1 MTGFI
6 RISGSRTSNTK
17 NPTAK
22 TEEMTK
28 YRRSH
33 RECEWSDCDQTKSL
47 HVHHVLPQHKY
58 PEYVDGDYHGR
69 IGNNFICYCPFHHFA
84 YHNAY
89 ATKRNDKRHKNPTR
103 LLWWQ
108 VLQWADDNKISIEDL
123 ESVNRAIRVSLAREE
138 EALMHHLPFLANVG
152 SVSPYIGLFGTV
164 WGIINSF
171 QGLSDATQATINAV
185 APGISEALVATA
197 LGLFAAIPA
206 VVAYNRFAS
215 ESDSQLQQSSVF
227 GEELA
232 SILYRQ
238 TVKVKN

>member
-1 MTGFI
+1 MDDFSVLDLFLQASLIVQAVMVLLLVVSIISWIAIFERYFNLSRIKQANQAFEKEFWSSKDLNQLYENIIETPSDELVGSLRVFKHGF
-6 RISGSRTSNTK
+6 
-17 NPTAK
+17 
-22 TEEMTK
+22 EEF
-28 YRRSH
+28 
-33 RECEWSDCDQTKSL
+33 L
-47 HVHHVLPQHKY
+47 
-58 PEYVDGDYHGR
+58 
-69 IGNNFICYCPFHHFA
+69 
-84 YHNAY
+84 
-89 ATKRNDKRHKNPTR
+89 R
-103 LLWWQ
+103 LSKGQ
-108 VLQWADDNKISIEDL
+108 QITIEDL

-138 EALMHHLPFLANVG
+138 ESLMLHLPFLANVG
-152 SVSPYIGLFGTV
+152 SVSPYVGLFGTV

-215 ESDSQLQQSSVF
+215 DSDTQLQQSSVF

-238 TVKVKN
+238 TVKAKL

>member
-1 MTGFI
+1 MDDFSI
-6 RISGSRTSNTK
+6 IELFLQASLVVQAVMVLLLVVSIISWIVIFERYFNLNRIK
-17 NPTAK
+17 DA
-22 TEEMTK
+22 
-28 YRRSH
+28 
-33 RECEWSDCDQTKSL
+33 
-47 HVHHVLPQHKY
+47 
-58 PEYVDGDYHGR
+58 
-69 IGNNFICYCPFHHFA
+69 
-84 YHNAY
+84 
-89 ATKRNDKRHKNPTR
+89 
-103 LLWWQ
+103 
-108 VLQWADDNKISIEDL
+108 NKIFEEQFWSGKDLQEIHKSIEELSNDELIGSLRVFKSGFGEFLRLSDGKKITIEDL

-138 EALMHHLPFLANVG
+138 ESLMYHLPFLANVG
-152 SVSPYIGLFGTV
+152 SVSPYVGLFGTV

-215 ESDSQLQQSSVF
+215 ESDTQLQQSSIF

-238 TVKVKN
+238 TVKAKL

>member
-1 MTGFI
+1 MDDFSI
-6 RISGSRTSNTK
+6 LELFLQASLVVQAVMVLLLVVSIISWIVIFERYFNLNRIK
-17 NPTAK
+17 EA
-22 TEEMTK
+22 
-28 YRRSH
+28 
-33 RECEWSDCDQTKSL
+33 
-47 HVHHVLPQHKY
+47 
-58 PEYVDGDYHGR
+58 
-69 IGNNFICYCPFHHFA
+69 
-84 YHNAY
+84 
-89 ATKRNDKRHKNPTR
+89 
-103 LLWWQ
+103 
-108 VLQWADDNKISIEDL
+108 NKIFEEQFWSGKDLHEIYTSIEELSNEELIGSLRVFKSGFSEFLRLSNDQKITIEDL

-138 EALMHHLPFLANVG
+138 ESLMYHLPLLANVG
-152 SVSPYIGLFGTV
+152 SVSPYVGLFGTV

-215 ESDSQLQQSSVF
+215 ESDTQLQQSSIF

-238 TVKVKN
+238 TVKAKI

>member
-1 MTGFI
+1 MDNFSIIDLFLQASLIVQLVMIILLIVSVLSWIVIFERYFNLNKIKSSNRSFEDEFWSGKDLNDLYESIQDIPRDQLT
-6 RISGSRTSNTK
+6 GSRNVFKHGFSEFLRLADGQKITK
-17 NPTAK
+17 
-22 TEEMTK
+22 
-28 YRRSH
+28 
-33 RECEWSDCDQTKSL
+33 
-47 HVHHVLPQHKY
+47 
-58 PEYVDGDYHGR
+58 
-69 IGNNFICYCPFHHFA
+69 
-84 YHNAY
+84 
-89 ATKRNDKRHKNPTR
+89 
-103 LLWWQ
+103 
-108 VLQWADDNKISIEDL
+108 EDL

-138 EALMHHLPFLANVG
+138 EGLMTHLPFLANVG
-152 SVSPYIGLFGTV
+152 SVSPYVGLFGTV

-215 ESDSQLQQSSVF
+215 DSDSQLQQSSIF

-238 TVKVKN
+238 TVKEKN

>member
-1 MTGFI
+1 MDDFSVIDLFLQASLIVQLVMILLLGVSIISWIVIFERYFNLN
-6 RISGSRTSNTK
+6 RIKEANKAFEKEFWSGKDLNELYDGIDQLSND
-17 NPTAK
+17 
-22 TEEMTK
+22 ELVG
-28 YRRSH
+28 
-33 RECEWSDCDQTKSL
+33 SL
-47 HVHHVLPQHKY
+47 RVFKHAFSEFL
-58 PEYVDGDYHGR
+58 
-69 IGNNFICYCPFHHFA
+69 
-84 YHNAY
+84 
-89 ATKRNDKRHKNPTR
+89 R
-103 LLWWQ
+103 LSEGQ
-108 VLQWADDNKISIEDL
+108 QITIEDL

-138 EALMHHLPFLANVG
+138 ESLMHHLPFLANVG
-152 SVSPYIGLFGTV
+152 SVSPYVGLFGTV

-215 ESDSQLQQSSVF
+215 DSDTQLQQSSVF

-238 TVKVKN
+238 TVKAKH

>member
-1 MTGFI
+1 MDDFSVIDLFLQASLIVQSVMILLSMVSIISWIVIFERYFNLNRIKEANIAFEKEFWSGKDLNELYKGLDEVSSDECVGSLRVFKHGF
-6 RISGSRTSNTK
+6 G
-17 NPTAK
+17 
-22 TEEMTK
+22 EF
-28 YRRSH
+28 
-33 RECEWSDCDQTKSL
+33 L
-47 HVHHVLPQHKY
+47 
-58 PEYVDGDYHGR
+58 
-69 IGNNFICYCPFHHFA
+69 
-84 YHNAY
+84 
-89 ATKRNDKRHKNPTR
+89 R
-103 LLWWQ
+103 LSEGQQITL
-108 VLQWADDNKISIEDL
+108 EDL

-138 EALMHHLPFLANVG
+138 ESLMYHLPFLANVG
-152 SVSPYIGLFGTV
+152 SVSPYVGLFGTV

-215 ESDSQLQQSSVF
+215 DSDSQLQQSSIF

-238 TVKVKN
+238 TVKAKL

>member
-1 MTGFI
+1 MDDFSVIDLFLQASLIVQLVMILLLGVSIISWIVIFERYFNLNRIKEANKAFEKEFWSGKDLNELHQGIDEVSNDELVGSLRVFKHGF
-6 RISGSRTSNTK
+6 G
-17 NPTAK
+17 
-22 TEEMTK
+22 EF
-28 YRRSH
+28 
-33 RECEWSDCDQTKSL
+33 L
-47 HVHHVLPQHKY
+47 
-58 PEYVDGDYHGR
+58 
-69 IGNNFICYCPFHHFA
+69 
-84 YHNAY
+84 
-89 ATKRNDKRHKNPTR
+89 R
-103 LLWWQ
+103 LSEGQ
-108 VLQWADDNKISIEDL
+108 QITIEDL

-138 EALMHHLPFLANVG
+138 ESLMHHLPFLANVG
-152 SVSPYIGLFGTV
+152 SVSPYVGLFGTV

-215 ESDSQLQQSSVF
+215 DSDSQLQQSSVF

-238 TVKVKN
+238 TVKAKL

>member
-1 MTGFI
+1 MGDFSVIDLFLQASLIVQLVMILLLMVSIISWIVIFERHFNLSRIKQANKEFEKEFWSGKDLNELYNDIDETSDDALVGSLRVFKHGF
-6 RISGSRTSNTK
+6 G
-17 NPTAK
+17 
-22 TEEMTK
+22 EF
-28 YRRSH
+28 
-33 RECEWSDCDQTKSL
+33 L
-47 HVHHVLPQHKY
+47 
-58 PEYVDGDYHGR
+58 
-69 IGNNFICYCPFHHFA
+69 
-84 YHNAY
+84 
-89 ATKRNDKRHKNPTR
+89 R
-103 LLWWQ
+103 LSEGQ
-108 VLQWADDNKISIEDL
+108 QITIEDL

-138 EALMHHLPFLANVG
+138 ESLMYHLPFLANVG
-152 SVSPYIGLFGTV
+152 SVSPYVGLFGTV

-215 ESDSQLQQSSVF
+215 DSDTQLQQSSVF

-238 TVKVKN
+238 TVKAKL

>member
-1 MTGFI
+1 MNDFSI
-6 RISGSRTSNTK
+6 IELFLQASLVVQAVMVLLLVVSIISWIVIFERYFNLNRIK
-17 NPTAK
+17 EA
-22 TEEMTK
+22 
-28 YRRSH
+28 
-33 RECEWSDCDQTKSL
+33 
-47 HVHHVLPQHKY
+47 
-58 PEYVDGDYHGR
+58 
-69 IGNNFICYCPFHHFA
+69 
-84 YHNAY
+84 
-89 ATKRNDKRHKNPTR
+89 
-103 LLWWQ
+103 
-108 VLQWADDNKISIEDL
+108 NKIFEEQFWSGKDLNEIHESIEELSNDELIGSLRVFKSGFNEFLRLSDGKKITIEDL

-138 EALMHHLPFLANVG
+138 ESLMYHLPFLANVG
-152 SVSPYIGLFGTV
+152 SVSPYVGLFGTV

-215 ESDSQLQQSSVF
+215 ESDTQLQQSSIF

-238 TVKVKN
+238 TVKAKL